1 MCTDSAILCRG
12 RRHSVDFIFRKTSTT
27 LRKLKARADDLDA
40 MVLRPTYPAD
50 QLYRV
55 ARDHDGLQLNFMVN
69 IDGIRSFDSL
79 RARGW

>member
-1 MCTDSAILCRG
+1 M
-12 RRHSVDFIFRKTSTT
+12 FRKTSTT
-27 LRKLKARADDLDA
+27 LRKVKARVDDHDA
-40 MVLRPTYPAD
+40 TVLRPFYSAD

-55 ARDHDGLQLNFMVN
+55 ARDRDGLQLNFMVN